1 MDSTLQPVTA
11 ELRNIISPAQFALA
25 EHSEDRAQQWQV
37 GLGVQEEEGTCI
49 GQWSKRCCNHWIS
62 TDAVVQYVCQ
72 EAEEQR
78 FRMRC
83 PVCAAA
89 RCERCALHGGGAQR
103 DGGCCYIP
111 PRQIRELLSE
121 DQMARCGLQGPQGSY
136 AQQLILACKV
146 K

>member
-1 MDSTLQPVTA
+1 M
-11 ELRNIISPAQFALA
+11 
-25 EHSEDRAQQWQV
+25 
-37 GLGVQEEEGTCI
+37 QEEEGTCI

-62 TDAVVQYVCQ
+62 TDAVVQYICQ

-83 PVCAAA
+83 PVCSAA
-89 RCERCALHGGGAQR
+89 RCERCALHGGAAQR

-121 DQMARCGLQGPQGSY
+121 DQMARCGPLRLHAQRLQGSDSAAY
-136 AQQLILACKV
+136 VSTSSKANLDLLSRILKSMCCVVLMLIAMQLPAM
-146 K
+146 